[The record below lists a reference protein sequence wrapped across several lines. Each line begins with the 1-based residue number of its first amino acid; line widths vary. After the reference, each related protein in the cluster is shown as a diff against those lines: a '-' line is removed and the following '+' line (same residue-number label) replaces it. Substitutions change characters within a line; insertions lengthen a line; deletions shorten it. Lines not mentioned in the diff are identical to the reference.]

1 MYSIDSPIQWQTTDF
16 NSLEKLPP
24 QTLQIWRADLDQA
37 TFNQSQFWQ
46 WLAPDE
52 QERGNRFRFE
62 RDRTRFICG
71 RGIVRHILS
80 QYLAQAPEAIRF
92 TYSDRGKPSIATAC
106 LPPDLAA
113 FSFNVSHSNQWLL
126 CAIAPDLQVGI
137 DLEAFR
143 DIEAIKLAERFF
155 VPSEQQWLKSQPTEQ
170 LEAAFYELWVCK
182 EAYLKAVG
190 TGLVGLADIEVQR
203 LSTEPFVAINALDS
217 KIANFQYVQLFRPQ
231 LGYAAAVVAIA
242 PPVSTQYW
250 QWQINSVC

>member
-16 NSLEKLPP
+16 NSLEKLQP

-37 TFNQSQFWQ
+37 NSYQSQFWQ

-52 QERGNRFRFE
+52 QERANRFRFE
-62 RDRTRFICG
+62 RDRNRFICG

-80 QYLAQAPEAIRF
+80 QYLAQAPDAIRF
-92 TYSDRGKPSIATAC
+92 TYSDRGKPSIATAS
-106 LPPDLAA
+106 LPPELAA
-113 FSFNVSHSNQWLL
+113 FSFNVSHSHQWLL

-143 DIEAIKLAERFF
+143 EIEAIKLAERFF
-155 VPSEQQWLKSQPTEQ
+155 VPSEQQWLKSQPAEQ

-190 TGLVGLADIEVQR
+190 TGLVGLSDIEVQR
-203 LSTEPFVAINALDS
+203 LSTEPFVAINALNS
-217 KIANFQYVQLFRPQ
+217 TIANFQYIRLFRPHSN
-231 LGYAAAVVAIA
+231 YAAAVVAIA
-242 PPVSTQYW
+242 PPVSTHYW
-250 QWQINSVC
+250 QWQMAIRL